1 MSCETW
7 KPLLAGYIDGE
18 LTSEEEE
25 SLKSHLSHCSQCR
38 KELMELKELEGV
50 TNAMKRETDMLPDVF
65 WDRYWLSVYNRMERG
80 IGWILFSVGAAL
92 LLGFALWQIA
102 TELWLSSG
110 APLVVRVGSALVVAG
125 LAVLVVSVV
134 RERIR
139 TWRHDPYKEVKR

>member
-25 SLKSHLSHCSQCR
+25 SLKSHLSHCSKCR
-38 KELMELKELEGV
+38 EELMELKELEGV
-50 TNAMKRETDMLPDVF
+50 TNAMKRETDMLSDVF

-110 APLVVRVGSALVVAG
+110 APLVVRVGSAFLVAG